1 MNSVSNIGP
10 ACRAWLWLLTGLGSS
25 LAGTSASAAPPVQA
39 PAESEE
45 ARAVARASHWAFQ
58 PIRRVAIPTPPA
70 GQDAGHPQ
78 HPIDAFLSPRLRAAG
93 LGAAPEASQAT
104 LLRRLS
110 FDLIGLPPTPAELD
124 AFVQDASPAA
134 YEHAVDRL
142 LASPRYGERWGRHWL
157 DIVRYTES
165 QGFEYDK
172 LRDQAWHYRDYVIE
186 SFNADKPYHRF
197 MMEQVAGDVLEPV
210 TTESIVGA
218 SLLVCGSWDE
228 AGNSQANQTQK
239 AITREEEMEDLL
251 SVVGQTF
258 LGLTVNCARCH
269 AHKFDPIPQ
278 EDYYRLKAV
287 FDGVKHGERPIA
299 PPREVQARKARLDTL
314 KRDVAALEK
323 ELAEIEGAGRK
334 AAGRG
339 TNITTEEMVSH
350 LTEDQR
356 RERGAL
362 LGRLEKARAEAA
374 AVPALPVSYAGTRL
388 QPPPTRRLKRGDVKS
403 PEETVTPA
411 ALSALTELS
420 PDLGLAEDAPEG
432 ERRLRFAAW
441 LADPRNPLPAR
452 VMANRLWQFHFGQG
466 LVATP
471 SDFGVAGA
479 RPSHPELLDW
489 LAGWFID
496 QGWSVKALHRLIVTS
511 AAYRRSSAFDERAAR
526 VDADNQLLWRYA
538 PRRLEAEVLRD
549 AMLAASGEINFQAG
563 GPSVRPFEVQKFPAN
578 AYVPIDKLGAEFNRR
593 SVYRMNVNSGKE
605 PLLDAF
611 DCPDPSVKT
620 PRRGVTTTPLQ
631 ALGLMNNSFVQRQ
644 AAQLAAR
651 AWREAHQDLPAA
663 VGAAYRHALGRSPT
677 GEEAGRATAAAR
689 ERSLTNV
696 CWALLNSTEF
706 VYVQ

>member
-1 MNSVSNIGP
+1 MSSVSNIGP
-10 ACRAWLWLLTGLGSS
+10 SRRAWIWLLTGSLGSS
-25 LAGTSASAAPPVQA
+25 LVGTWAAAAPPVQA

-45 ARAVARASHWAFQ
+45 ARAAARASHWAFQ
-58 PIRRVAIPTPPA
+58 PIRRVAIPTPPD
-70 GQDAGHPQ
+70 GQDAAAHPQ
-78 HPIDAFLSPRLRAAG
+78 HPIDAFLAPRLRAAG
-93 LGAAPEASQAT
+93 LGAAPEANRAT

-124 AFVQDASPAA
+124 AFVQDASPCA

-210 TTESIVGA
+210 TTEGIVGA

-299 PPREVQARKARLDTL
+299 PPREVQARKARLDIL

-334 AAGRG
+334 AAATRQDSG
-339 TNITTEEMVSH
+339 TNASLVSH

-362 LGRLEKARAEAA
+362 LGRLERARAESA
-374 AVPALPVSYAGTRL
+374 AVPALPVSYAGTRV

-420 PDLGLAEDAPEG
+420 PDFGLGEDGPEG

-441 LADPRNPLPAR
+441 LADPRNPLPA
-452 VMANRLWQFHFGQG
+452 
-466 LVATP
+466 
-471 SDFGVAGA
+471 
-479 RPSHPELLDW
+479 
-489 LAGWFID
+489 
-496 QGWSVKALHRLIVTS
+496 
-511 AAYRRSSAFDERAAR
+511 
-526 VDADNQLLWRYA
+526 
-538 PRRLEAEVLRD
+538 
-549 AMLAASGEINFQAG
+549 
-563 GPSVRPFEVQKFPAN
+563 
-578 AYVPIDKLGAEFNRR
+578 
-593 SVYRMNVNSGKE
+593 
-605 PLLDAF
+605 
-611 DCPDPSVKT
+611 
-620 PRRGVTTTPLQ
+620 
-631 ALGLMNNSFVQRQ
+631 
-644 AAQLAAR
+644 
-651 AWREAHQDLPAA
+651 
-663 VGAAYRHALGRSPT
+663 
-677 GEEAGRATAAAR
+677 
-689 ERSLTNV
+689 
-696 CWALLNSTEF
+696 
-706 VYVQ
+706 

>member
-278 EDYYRLKAV
+278 
-287 FDGVKHGERPIA
+287 
-299 PPREVQARKARLDTL
+299 
-314 KRDVAALEK
+314 
-323 ELAEIEGAGRK
+323 
-334 AAGRG
+334 
-339 TNITTEEMVSH
+339 
-350 LTEDQR
+350 
-356 RERGAL
+356 
-362 LGRLEKARAEAA
+362 
-374 AVPALPVSYAGTRL
+374 
-388 QPPPTRRLKRGDVKS
+388 
-403 PEETVTPA
+403 
-411 ALSALTELS
+411 
-420 PDLGLAEDAPEG
+420 
-432 ERRLRFAAW
+432 
-441 LADPRNPLPAR
+441 
-452 VMANRLWQFHFGQG
+452 
-466 LVATP
+466 
-471 SDFGVAGA
+471 
-479 RPSHPELLDW
+479 
-489 LAGWFID
+489 
-496 QGWSVKALHRLIVTS
+496 
-511 AAYRRSSAFDERAAR
+511 
-526 VDADNQLLWRYA
+526 
-538 PRRLEAEVLRD
+538 
-549 AMLAASGEINFQAG
+549 
-563 GPSVRPFEVQKFPAN
+563 
-578 AYVPIDKLGAEFNRR
+578 
-593 SVYRMNVNSGKE
+593 
-605 PLLDAF
+605 
-611 DCPDPSVKT
+611 
-620 PRRGVTTTPLQ
+620 
-631 ALGLMNNSFVQRQ
+631 
-644 AAQLAAR
+644 
-651 AWREAHQDLPAA
+651 
-663 VGAAYRHALGRSPT
+663 
-677 GEEAGRATAAAR
+677 
-689 ERSLTNV
+689 
-696 CWALLNSTEF
+696 
-706 VYVQ
+706 